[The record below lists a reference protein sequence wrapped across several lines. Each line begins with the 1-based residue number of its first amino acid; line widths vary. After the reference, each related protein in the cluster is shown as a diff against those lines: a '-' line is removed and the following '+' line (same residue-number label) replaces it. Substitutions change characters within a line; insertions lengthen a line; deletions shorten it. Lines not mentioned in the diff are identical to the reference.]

1 MAAFPAVGSARTHD
15 GVGLRTLSWPSS
27 GAVWAQ
33 VLLVH
38 GLGEHAGRYDH
49 VARQLAEAGIAV
61 HGYDHRGFGASGG
74 PRAYVPRWGDYHDD
88 LEARVAAARASTP
101 RLPLALYAHS
111 MGGLI
116 ALGYV
121 LDARPPPDLLVLSSP
136 GLDSTI
142 AAWKRRAA
150 PILGR
155 AAPRLRIPNG
165 FAPGALSRDP
175 AVDRRVA
182 DDPLCQSSSTTRL
195 GAEGFAEVRRVGR
208 ALAGGARLALPTY
221 VLHGDA
227 DPVVPVEASAIL
239 ADDPLVTRRVYPGL
253 RHETHNEPEGPSV
266 VADTI
271 AWLRAT
277 VDALP
282 AGQAGASS
290 VRSSS
295 R

>member
-1 MAAFPAVGSARTHD
+1 MEVGTASTAD
-15 GVGLRTLSWPSS
+15 GSRLRTLRWRPQSP
-27 GAVWAQ
+27 AWAAL
-33 VLLVH
+33 LLVH

-49 VARQLAEAGIAV
+49 VARQMADAGIDV
-61 HGYDHRGFGASGG
+61 HAYDQRGFGASGG
-74 PRAYVPRWGDYHDD
+74 PRAYIRRWIDFHDD
-88 LEARVAAARASTP
+88 LEARIVAAREATP
-101 RLPLALYAHS
+101 DAPLVLYGHS

-121 LDARPPPDLLVLSSP
+121 LDGRLRPDLLVLSAP

-142 AAWKRRAA
+142 AAWKQRTA

-165 FAPGALSRDP
+165 FTPGALSRDP
-175 AVDRRVA
+175 AVDERVA
-182 DDPLCQSSSTTRL
+182 NDPLCQSSSTTRL

-208 ALAGGARLALPTY
+208 ALVDGARLPIHTY
-221 VLHGDA
+221 VLHGGA
-227 DPVVPVEASAIL
+227 DPVVPVGASAVL
-239 ADDPLVTRRVYPGL
+239 ERDPSVTRRVYPGL

-266 VADTI
+266 MADTI

-277 VDALP
+277 VDEFR
-282 AGQAGASS
+282 AGQGGASS